1 MYIFFIVSGIVLAV
15 RGIFLLFII
24 NEQNIFKYFKQLSNL
39 DVEAAL
45 SKGKSLSLM
54 MTISGTLVVL
64 SGIITL
70 LKNTGL

>member
-54 MTISGTLVVL
+54 MTISGMLVVL